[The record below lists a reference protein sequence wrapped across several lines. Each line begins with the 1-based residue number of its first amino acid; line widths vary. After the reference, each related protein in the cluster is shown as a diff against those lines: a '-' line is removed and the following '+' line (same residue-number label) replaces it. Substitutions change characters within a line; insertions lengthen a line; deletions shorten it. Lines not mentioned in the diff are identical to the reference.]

1 MLLSRYANSRP
12 VQPQR
17 FGRERSPT
25 DYEAYVNNLKVF
37 ALVVFCLCAAIPACA
52 NIFGTVQGVVH
63 DPHHRPVASVPV
75 VLKSASSDLTASTIT
90 DAEGSFKFNAVTLG
104 EYGIAVDQPG
114 FEPMHQ
120 SITVNSGSSPVLHL
134 ELRVAT
140 VNTTTRVDA
149 NLDSA
154 NVDSVT
160 PTSMVNRNE
169 IANTPGADRTNSLQ
183 MITDYVPGA
192 YSTHDMLH
200 IRGGH
205 QVSWLI
211 DGVPI
216 PNTNIASNLGPQI
229 DPKDIDYLEV
239 QRGSYGADEGDRTYG
254 EFNVVP
260 RTGFERNN
268 EGELV
273 MSLGSFYQ
281 TNDQANFGSH
291 TERLAYFGSV
301 NANRSNY
308 GLATPIPQVRH
319 DAQNGYGG
327 FGSMIYNAR
336 PTDQL
341 RLVGQLRA
349 DYYQIPIDPDPNSTG
364 NQDYNTSGLRDGQ
377 HENDAFTDLSWVH
390 TFNPDL
396 LLTVSP
402 FYHYNR
408 ANYEGAPN
416 DLPAAT
422 RSDRTSHYGGLQAAV
437 NWSVARNTIQAGVY
451 GFGQRDQEVFGTIFN
466 DGSAANFLHRESSTG
481 GIAEEFVEDKIKV
494 TPWLTLTAGL
504 RQSHF
509 SGNLSEDVTTPRL
522 GAALQLPRL
531 HWVLRGFYG
540 RFYQAPPLLTASGP
554 LLQYVTDQNLALI
567 PLRGE
572 RDEEHQF
579 GITIPYRGWTLDADT
594 FRTRAKNFLDHNNV
608 GESSIF
614 FPVTIDGALVRAWE
628 LTLRSP
634 QLWNRGQLHL
644 AYSNQIAEARGAV
657 TGGLICSPPDSDAC
671 ASSFDYSPVDHDQ
684 RNTLSVGA
692 NARLPWHVLGST
704 NVSYGSGFVNG
715 NPNAQYPGDYLP
727 SHSSVDLSLAKSLS
741 DRVSLSVSVLNVTN
755 HRVLLDNSLTFG
767 GFHYNDPREIYG
779 EVRYRFHY

>member
-1 MLLSRYANSRP
+1 M
-12 VQPQR
+12 
-17 FGRERSPT
+17 
-25 DYEAYVNNLKVF
+25 KK
-37 ALVVFCLCAAIPACA
+37 LVAIVAFCLFAAHPAHA
-52 NIFGTVQGVVH
+52 NIFGAVQGVVH
-63 DPHHRPVASVPV
+63 DPHHRPIAAAPV
-75 VLKSASSDLTASTIT
+75 VLKSASSDLTANTTT
-90 DAEGSFKFNAVTLG
+90 DAEGSFKFNAVALG
-104 EYGIAVDQPG
+104 DYYIDVHQDG
-114 FEPMHQ
+114 FEPMRE

-134 ELRVAT
+134 ELRIPT
-140 VNTTTRVDA
+140 VSTTTEVSAD
-149 NLDSA
+149 LDQG

-160 PTSMVNRNE
+160 PTSMINRAQ
-169 IANTPGADRTNSLQ
+169 IAATPGADRTNSLQ

-192 YSTHDMLH
+192 YATHDMLH

-254 EFNVVP
+254 VFNVVP

-273 MSLGSFYQ
+273 MSLGNYYQ

-336 PTDQL
+336 PADQL
-341 RLVGQLRA
+341 RLVSQLRA
-349 DYYQIPIDPDPNSTG
+349 DYYQIPIDPDPNSAG
-364 NQDYNTSGLRDGQ
+364 NQDFNTSALRDGQ
-377 HENDAFTDLSWVH
+377 HENDAFADLSWVH

-408 ANYEGAPN
+408 ANYEGAAN
-416 DLPAAT
+416 DMPTST
-422 RSDRTSHYGGLQAAV
+422 RSDRTSHYAGVQAAA
-437 NWSVARNTIQAGVY
+437 NWSVTHNTIQAGVY
-451 GFGQRDQEVFGTIFN
+451 GFGQRDNEIFGTRFN
-466 DGSAANFLHRESSTG
+466 DGSSIDFLHRESSTG

-494 TPWLTLTAGL
+494 TQWMTLTAGL

-509 SGNLSEDVTTPRL
+509 SGNITEDVTTPRF
-522 GAALQLPRL
+522 GVALQIPKL
-531 HWVLRGFYG
+531 HWVFRGFYG
-540 RFYQAPPLLTASGP
+540 RFYQAPPLMTASGP
-554 LLQYVTDQNLALI
+554 LLQYATDQNLALI
-567 PLRGE
+567 PLHGE

-579 GITIPYRGWTLDADT
+579 GVTIPYRGWTLDADT

-634 QLWNRGQLHL
+634 RLWNRGQLHL

-657 TGGLICSPPDSDAC
+657 TGGLICYPPDSQAC
-671 ASSFDYSPVDHDQ
+671 AASFDYSPVDHDQ
-684 RNTLSVGA
+684 RNTLSLGL
-692 NARLPWHVLGST
+692 NASLPWQITGST

-727 SHSSVDLSLAKSLS
+727 SHSSVDVSLAKSLS
-741 DRVSLSVSVLNVTN
+741 DRVSLSASVLNLTN

-779 EVRYRFHY
+779 EIRYRFHY